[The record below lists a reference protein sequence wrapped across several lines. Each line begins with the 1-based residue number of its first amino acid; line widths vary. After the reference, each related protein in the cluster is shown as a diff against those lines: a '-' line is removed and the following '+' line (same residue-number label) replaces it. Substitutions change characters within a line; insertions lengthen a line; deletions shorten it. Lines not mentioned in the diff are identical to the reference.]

1 MAKEAK
7 ALLSKCPNCS
17 AVTAQPVES
26 YRLAI
31 RAGDVRTFHCG
42 SCGAEYVVPNAE
54 LSFGVIKQLTPRPHP
69 LHVTN

>member
-1 MAKEAK
+1 MPREAK

-31 RAGDVRTFHCG
+31 KTGDVRNFFC
-42 SCGAEYVVPNAE
+42 SVCGAEYFVPSNQVT
-54 LSFGVIKQLTPRPHP
+54 FGVIKQLTPQAHP
-69 LHVTN
+69 LHVTS